1 MPDKRLLT
9 GKKRISV
16 WEKYRSE
23 HPNPDLIPE
32 SDFGYINRLLKAQV
46 AKCETHHTPL
56 LVKEYERGLGDGE
69 KHRLDRPE
77 LREKIHEITS
87 LFARR
92 TVGEVSKRNIEA
104 SKVTQFNTEAD
115 TEILALIPTEEE
127 IRKQERERILE
138 IVDDL
143 LDSMGLGETN
153 FPRSAWDRWQSL
165 KGESK

>member
-77 LREKIHEITS
+77 LREKIAEWLYGTPWAWSSELKHET
-87 LFARR
+87 R
-92 TVGEVSKRNIEA
+92 TYWYTR
-104 SKVTQFNTEAD
+104 AD
-115 TEILALIPTEEE
+115 QILAICEEE
-127 IRKQERERILE
+127 IRKQERERIEQIADMEGGIITFKRTSVEDCIL
-138 IVDDL
+138 IRKAD
-143 LDSMGLGETN
+143 
-153 FPRSAWDRWQSL
+153 WQAL
-165 KGESK
+165 KGE